1 MATVNAL
8 LRLAAAEVGV
18 TESPAGSNRVK
29 YNTEFYGCPVSGAAY
44 PWCAAFVWW
53 VCREARVALPVKTA
67 SCTVL
72 MNAAKTADM
81 WVTGAYRPGDLCIY
95 DWNGDGRAEHIGIVE
110 SASAQTVIAI
120 EGNTAAGN
128 DSNGGQVMRRVRRRS
143 AILGAVRPK
152 YEEEETMDISKLSEK
167 DLLLLATRMQEV
179 LARQEQTGAIRR
191 ELEEAVALGI
201 TDGSCPKAFVTRAQ
215 AAVMAKRSAES
226 AK

>member
-1 MATVNAL
+1 MPSANAL
-8 LRLAAAEVGV
+8 LRIAAAEIGV

-53 VCREARVALPVKTA
+53 VCREARVPLPVKTA

-72 MNAAKTADM
+72 MNAAKTAGI

-95 DWNGDGRAEHIGIVE
+95 DWDGDRRAEHIGIVE

-120 EGNTAAGN
+120 EGNTSVGN

-143 AILGAVRPK
+143 AILGAVRPN
-152 YEEEETMDISKLSEK
+152 YEEEETMDISKLT
-167 DLLLLATRMQEV
+167 DADILQLATRIQKV
-179 LARQEQTGAIRR
+179 LGRQEQTGAIRR

-215 AAVMAKRSAES
+215 AAVMAKRARQE
-226 AK
+226 